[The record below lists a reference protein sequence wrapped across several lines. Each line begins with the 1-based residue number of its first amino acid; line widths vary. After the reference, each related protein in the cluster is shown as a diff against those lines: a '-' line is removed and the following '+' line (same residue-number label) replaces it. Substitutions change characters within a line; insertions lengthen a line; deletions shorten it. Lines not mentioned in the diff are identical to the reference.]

1 MKLKIREELGDVF
14 DFPVIFPNVV
24 EIKKE
29 NIYTIVANVSGN
41 NVFLGVDGVQCV
53 KTMIDRNTKAE
64 VKFFDSVGS
73 KTNTRRGQIKGLILC

>member
-1 MKLKIREELGDVF
+1 MS
-14 DFPVIFPNVV
+14 
-24 EIKKE
+24 
-29 NIYTIVANVSGN
+29 NVSGN
-41 NVFLGVDGVQCV
+41 NVFFGVDGVQCV